1 MQMANRRRNPGVLI
15 MPSFLKTQYYRS
27 PKMLKAMRLFPCSH
41 CGVEDGTIIGAHLNS
56 AWAGKGRGI
65 KASDIVAALCAQCH
79 SDCDNFRGE
88 WALDP
93 DLLQLKAVFQTMVF
107 GFENG
112 IFKVAK

>member
-1 MQMANRRRNPGVLI
+1 

-41 CGVEDGTIIGAHLNS
+41 CGAEDGTIIGAHLNA

-79 SDCDNFRGE
+79 TDCDNFRGE

-93 DLLQLKAVFQTMVF
+93 DLLQLKAVWETMRY

-112 IFKVAK
+112 IFEVAK